1 MSWSAHAFATAAC
14 GVVPPD
20 AVAHPPFSINPS
32 LTLLSGKWW
41 RYNKRITVWC
51 MGSASAS
58 GESDTSSGI
67 PRIQCSQSHG
77 SFDAC
82 GVCPGLPLLAD
93 AACLRLC
100 DVPLDIFV
108 QQESLPLE
116 R

>member
-1 MSWSAHAFATAAC
+1 
-14 GVVPPD
+14 
-20 AVAHPPFSINPS
+20 
-32 LTLLSGKWW
+32 
-41 RYNKRITVWC
+41 
-51 MGSASAS
+51 MGSASVS
-58 GESDTSSGI
+58 RESDTSSSF

-77 SFDAC
+77 SLDAC

-116 R
+116 RLRRLRDLLYVVRMTRVAFRDRAPGIPGRQALGLRLWEVDL